1 MRVSRIRLG
10 TRGSRLAR
18 TQTEWVAS
26 ALRAARPE
34 LEVDILTFTTTGD
47 RMQERATKPEEAT
60 KGIFTREIEEAL
72 SAGEIDAAVHSCKDL
87 GAVMPEGLV
96 LAAVPVRER
105 VADVLISEGYAE
117 VADLPEDAVILT
129 GSPRRV
135 CQWREWFPGHD
146 VRPVRGN
153 VETRISKMR
162 EDEKAIGC
170 VLAWAGLRRL
180 QADLGGS
187 HLIPL
192 PVERMIPAPGQGA
205 LALQSRE
212 GDEAVMGILSA
223 VDDERSRLAVE
234 VERALLVE
242 LDAGCSVPLGALAE
256 VVSDRIRM
264 RAVYYH
270 ADGAAG
276 CRMVDE
282 ADRQDWMA
290 MVERVATGLREEAS

>member
-1 MRVSRIRLG
+1 MRLSRIRLG

-26 ALRAARPE
+26 ALRAAHPE

-47 RMQERATKPEEAT
+47 RMQERATKPVEAT

-72 SAGEIDAAVHSCKDL
+72 SGGEIDVAVHSCKDL

-105 VADVLISEGYAE
+105 LEDVLISDGYAE
-117 VADLPEDAVILT
+117 LADLPEDAVILT

-146 VRPVRGN
+146 VQPVRGN
-153 VETRISKMR
+153 VETRIRKMV
-162 EDEKAIGC
+162 EDKEAVGC

-180 QADLGGS
+180 EADLGGC

-205 LALQSRE
+205 LALQTRE
-212 GDEAVMGILSA
+212 GDAAVMGILKA
-223 VDDERSRLAVE
+223 VDDEPSRLAIE

-242 LDAGCSVPLGALAE
+242 LDAGCSVPLGAMAE
-256 VVSDRIRM
+256 VGSDRVRM

-270 ADGAAG
+270 SDGAAG
-276 CRMVDE
+276 CRLADE
-282 ADRQDWMA
+282 ADRQEWGP
-290 MVERVATGLREEAS
+290 MVRRVARRLKEDAS